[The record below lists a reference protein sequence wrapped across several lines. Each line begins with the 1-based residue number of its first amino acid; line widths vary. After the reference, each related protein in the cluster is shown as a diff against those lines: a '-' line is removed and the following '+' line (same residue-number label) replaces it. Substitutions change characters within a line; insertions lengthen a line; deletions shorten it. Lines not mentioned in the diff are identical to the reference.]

1 MTHPPP
7 AAATL
12 SASLS
17 EPDPT
22 GWLGELSLDFSVRDG
37 RTLLSR
43 RRHRG
48 PFTVQR
54 PFYPEDGLP
63 HVYLLHP
70 PGGVVGGDRLYLNVT
85 LAAGS
90 RVLLTMPGA
99 TKFYRSAGAPAAL
112 RQRFTLGADSALE
125 WLPQGNIFF
134 PGARVRMQTDFI
146 LAPGAR
152 LIGFETLC
160 FGRPVMEE
168 RFSEG
173 ELDTHLRITLP
184 DAAGL
189 MERLR
194 VTGPELG
201 KIGGYPLCA
210 TFFAAPADEV
220 MLAQTRALIASAG
233 IKAAGATR
241 LETLLVVRA
250 LEEDNQRLQGM
261 LHRMWAAL
269 RPGIMG
275 RDAVAPRI
283 WST

>member
-1 MTHPPP
+1 M
-7 AAATL
+7 
-12 SASLS
+12 
-17 EPDPT
+17 
-22 GWLGELSLDFSVRDG
+22 GELSLDFSVRDG

-54 PFYPEDGLP
+54 PFYPEEGLP

-70 PGGVVGGDRLYLNVT
+70 PGGVVGGDRLYLNVA

-90 RVLLTMPGA
+90 RALLTMPGA
-99 TKFYRSAGAPAAL
+99 TKFYRSAGAQAAL

-134 PGARVRMQTDFI
+134 PGARVRMQTDFT

-173 ELDTHLRITLP
+173 ELDTQLRITLP

-194 VTGPELG
+194 VTGPDLG

-210 TFFAAPADEV
+210 TFLPHRR
-220 MLAQTRALIASAG
+220 MRRCWRKRGRSLRRPGS
-233 IKAAGATR
+233 KAAGATR

-250 LEEDNQRLQGM
+250 LGEDNQRLQGM

>member
-1 MTHPPP
+1 MYTTSP
-7 AAATL
+7 AAASLT
-12 SASLS
+12 ASLS
-17 EPDPT
+17 EPEPA
-22 GWLGELSLDFSVRDG
+22 GWVGELSLDFTLRDG
-37 RTLLSR
+37 RTLLSG

-54 PFYPEDGLP
+54 PFYPEDDLP

-70 PGGVVGGDRLYLNVT
+70 PGGVVGGDRLQLNVT
-85 LAAGS
+85 LGAGS
-90 RVLLTMPGA
+90 RALLTMPGA
-99 TKFYRSAGAPAAL
+99 TKFYRSAGAQAPL
-112 RQRFTLGADSALE
+112 NQHFTLGADSALE

-134 PGARVRMQTDFI
+134 PGAMVKMQTDFY

-160 FGRPVMEE
+160 FGRPVMAE

-173 ELDTHLRITLP
+173 ELDAQLRIGLP
-184 DAAGL
+184 ASAGL
-189 MERLR
+189 IERLR
-194 VTGPELG
+194 VTGPVLD
-201 KIGGYPLCA
+201 KLGGYSLSA
-210 TFFAAPADEV
+210 TLFAAPANEA
-220 MLAQTRALIASAG
+220 MLALTQAHIAAAEVA
-233 IKAAGATR
+233 AAGAT
-241 LETLLVVRA
+241 LLDELLVVRA

-261 LHRMWAAL
+261 LHRIWSAL